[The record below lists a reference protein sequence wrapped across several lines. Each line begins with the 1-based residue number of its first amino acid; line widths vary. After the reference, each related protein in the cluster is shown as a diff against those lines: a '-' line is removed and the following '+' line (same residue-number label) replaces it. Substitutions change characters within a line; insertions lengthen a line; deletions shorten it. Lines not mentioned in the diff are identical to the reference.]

1 LGRRALSAKEVKRAG
16 ILSRVKEGSLKL
28 CTAAVMMG
36 VSYRQ
41 AKRLWKS
48 YGKHGVKG
56 LVHGNAGR
64 RSHRAKP
71 ASLRR
76 RALALVK
83 SKYGGGVGERF
94 GPTLAAEHLQSED
107 RIVVDAETLRRWM
120 LAAGL
125 WSRERKR
132 KAYRKRRERKAHFGE
147 LVQLDGSF
155 EDWLEERGPRACL
168 MNLVDDATST
178 TLCRL
183 EEQETIWA
191 AVHVLR
197 EWIEKYGIPQ
207 ALYTDWKNVYVRPPT
222 EKEAAEG
229 KAPVTQ
235 FGRMCAKLGI
245 EIIAASSP
253 QAKGRVE
260 RNHGTHQD
268 RLIKKLRRKQ
278 IDTREAANRYLS
290 EEYLPEHNR
299 RYARAA
305 ASSEDMHVKAWRKQ
319 QLEEI
324 FCLQEDRVLSQDWVV
339 SYRGQLLQVERQSR
353 RGARPGSRI
362 TVWEWEDGRLQLRYQ
377 GKTIHWQRISSLP
390 VRVKAELPPSLPRPK
405 VQPPS
410 SHPWQRSYKGMVTPR
425 YGISW

>member
-1 LGRRALSAKEVKRAG
+1 MGRRALSAKEVKRAG

-41 AKRLWKS
+41 AKRLWKR
-48 YGKHGVKG
+48 YGRHGVKG
-56 LVHGNAGR
+56 LVHRNAGR

-71 ASLRR
+71 TSLRR

-107 RIVVDAETLRRWM
+107 GIVVDAETLRRWM

-168 MNLVDDATST
+168 MNLVDDATGT

-183 EEQETIWA
+183 EDQETIWA

-222 EKEAAEG
+222 PKETVEG

-235 FGRMCAKLGI
+235 FGRMCAKLGM

-268 RLIKKLRRKQ
+268 RLIKKLRRKR
-278 IDTREAANRYLS
+278 IETWEAANQYLR

-305 ASSEDMHVKAWRKQ
+305 ASGEDMHVKALGKQ
-319 QLEEI
+319 QLEET
-324 FCLQEDRVLSQDWVV
+324 FCLQEERVLSQDWVV
-339 SYRGQLLQVERQSR
+339 SYRGQLLQVERHH
-353 RGARPGSRI
+353 RGGTGPGSRI
-362 TVWEWEDGRLQLRYQ
+362 TVQEWEDGRLQLRYRSKKL
-377 GKTIHWQRISSLP
+377 GWQRISALP
-390 VRVKAELPPSLPRPK
+390 VRPKKELPPSSPRAKMRPA
-405 VQPPS
+405 S
-410 SHPWQRSYKGMVTPR
+410 THPWQRSYKSMVTPS
-425 YGISW
+425 YGTGW